1 MEDKK
6 YRFGKIRWW
15 QWVLLFIAVP
25 IVMWVLMLI
34 PTIPIDNLINETHW
48 LSFFGGY
55 IGACITGLI
64 TLYVLRLTSLYNTK
78 NLKLTLKQNQANH
91 KELVELQ
98 NTTNDKNEALN
109 RQNREQSEKQNQENR
124 QQNET
129 LSRENR
135 EQNEKLNR
143 RQQQLQINT
152 TLYVQEQANIE
163 KLRNMLDENYRTIDF
178 QRFAIAVNYMQLGN
192 FEYANQLLM
201 FINRDVEM
209 CGSKSDLYLPVYRT
223 NEADEEKEYRELFK
237 KVMIKYGALVN
248 DFIFVNSLLIF
259 LRETTP
265 LINTIHE
272 FTRNSFE
279 TMKKHVALDPLVAE
293 EYNSEDNIYQDILN
307 LKAKSSFPQII
318 KDINDV
324 VVQRLNKVISA
335 HVNKG
340 ALLNATQNL
349 LAYREEQAKRILTEK
364 LED

>member
-6 YRFGKIRWW
+6 HRFGRIRWW
-15 QWVLLFIAVP
+15 QWMFLFVAVP
-25 IVMWVLMLI
+25 IILWVLMII
-34 PTIPIDNLINETHW
+34 PTIPVKNLINETHW

-91 KELVELQ
+91 KELVALQ
-98 NTTNDKNEALN
+98 NTTIDKNEELN
-109 RQNREQSEKQNQENR
+109 RQ
-124 QQNET
+124 
-129 LSRENR
+129 NR

-152 TLYVQEQANIE
+152 TLYVQEQANID

-201 FINRDVEM
+201 IINRDVEM

-223 NEADEEKEYRELFK
+223 DEVDEEKEYRDLFK
-237 KVMIKYGALVN
+237 KVMIKYGAVVN

-259 LRETTP
+259 LRGTTP

-272 FTRNSFE
+272 FTRNSYE
-279 TMKKHVALDPLVAE
+279 VMKRHVALDPLVAE
-293 EYNSEDNIYQDILN
+293 EYNSKDNIYQDILN
-307 LKAKSSFPQII
+307 LKAKSSFIEMI
-318 KDINDV
+318 NDINQV

-340 ALLNATQNL
+340 TLLNATQNL
-349 LAYREEQAKRILTEK
+349 LAYREQQAKRILTEK

>member
-1 MEDKK
+1 MEDNK

-15 QWVLLFIAVP
+15 QWIVIFIAIP
-25 IVMWVLMLI
+25 IIVWVLMII
-34 PTIPIDNLINETHW
+34 PTVPVKNLINETHW

-64 TLYVLRLTSLYNTK
+64 ALYILRLTSLHNTM
-78 NLKLTLKQNQANH
+78 NLKLTLSQNQANH
-91 KELVELQ
+91 KELVTLQ
-98 NTTNDKNEALN
+98 NTTIDKNEELN
-109 RQNREQSEKQNQENR
+109 RQ
-124 QQNET
+124 
-129 LSRENR
+129 NR

-152 TLYVQEQANIE
+152 TLYVQEQANID
-163 KLRNMLDENYRTIDF
+163 KLRNMLDENFRTIDF
-178 QRFAIAVNYMQLGN
+178 QRFVIAVNYIQLGN

-201 FINRDVEM
+201 FINRDIEM

-259 LRETTP
+259 LRSTTP
-265 LINTIHE
+265 LIDTIHE
-272 FTRNSFE
+272 FTRHSFE

-293 EYNSEDNIYQDILN
+293 EYNNEDNIYQDILN
-307 LKAKSSFPQII
+307 LKAKSSYSEII
-318 KDINDV
+318 KEINDV
-324 VVQRLNKVISA
+324 AVKRLNKIISA

-349 LAYREEQAKRILTEK
+349 LAYREEQAKRMLTEK

>member
-1 MEDKK
+1 MENKIIEDKK

-15 QWVLLFIAVP
+15 QWGLLFIATP
-25 IVMWVLMLI
+25 IVVWLLMII
-34 PTIPIDNLINETHW
+34 PAIPVKNLINETHW

-55 IGACITGLI
+55 IGACITGFI
-64 TLYVLRLTSLYNTK
+64 TLYVLRLTSMHNTK
-78 NLKLTLKQNQANH
+78 NLKLTLRQNQTNH
-91 KELVELQ
+91 KELIELQ
-98 NTTNDKNEALN
+98 NTTNNKNEELN
-109 RQNREQSEKQNQENR
+109 RQS
-124 QQNET
+124 
-129 LSRENR
+129 R
-135 EQNEKLNR
+135 EQNEELNR

-178 QRFAIAVNYMQLGN
+178 QRFAIAVNYMKLGN
-192 FEYANQLLM
+192 YEYANQLLM

-237 KVMIKYGALVN
+237 KVMIRYGALVN

-259 LRETTP
+259 LRETTS

-307 LKAKSSFPQII
+307 LKAKSSFPEII
-318 KDINDV
+318 QDINDV
-324 VVQRLNKVISA
+324 VAQRLNKVILA

-340 ALLNATQNL
+340 ALQNATQNL
-349 LAYREEQAKRILTEK
+349 LAYREEQAKKILTEK
-364 LED
+364 LEN